1 MFLESQGLP
10 GGDVEKCLAYSRGR
24 HAHALDQSRRMNA
37 APLMSEWG
45 ATDNVRA
52 VRIDAQAADESLM
65 GWTHWAYKRWND
77 PTTADDAQ
85 GLFRDDADLG
95 YGQARQGAGAGAHL
109 RPGHRRH
116 ASDDA
121 LRPRPGGF
129 DYRYRP
135 NRAITAP
142 TVIFVSPLHYPRG
155 FRVVVDGGRVVRR
168 DARHLYVR
176 PTGTGR
182 EVRVRIVPGRGN

>member
-1 MFLESQGLP
+1 
-10 GGDVEKCLAYSRGR
+10 
-24 HAHALDQSRRMNA
+24 MNA

-45 ATDNVRA
+45 ATDNVQA
-52 VRIDAQAADESLM
+52 VRLDAQAADENLM

-85 GLFRDDADLG
+85 GLFRDDADLTSVKRAKLRVLVRT
-95 YGQARQGAGAGAHL
+95 YAQATAGTPLRMRFAPAG
-109 RPGHRRH
+109 
-116 ASDDA
+116 
-121 LRPRPGGF
+121 GGF

-135 NRAITAP
+135 NRSIAAP
-142 TVIFVSPLHYPRG
+142 TVIFVSPLHYPNG
-155 FRVVVDGGRVVRR
+155 YRVVVDGGRVVRR